1 LNLKRG
7 ISLGII
13 VYLIGVSLSYFFL
26 LKPIS
31 DRLGALKARKSIV
44 EDYYLL
50 TTARLS
56 MKAGSKGC
64 FVNRDELNS
73 VRTELIDLARRCQVT
88 PSSVDVLSPE
98 EKMGRGLIKIPI
110 EVHLRGNYHAIGSFI
125 GRLEGSETLF
135 VVRDLH
141 VSSDT
146 GKKAAHRAQLILY
159 VIGFGK

>member
-1 LNLKRG
+1 MNLKRG
-7 ISLGII
+7 IFLGII
-13 VYLIGVSLSYFFL
+13 VYLIGVSLTYFFL

-31 DRLGALKARKSIV
+31 SKLGALKARKSIV
-44 EDYYLL
+44 EDYNLL

-64 FVNRDELNS
+64 FVDPDELNS
-73 VRTELIDLARRCQVT
+73 VRTEIMDLARRCQIT
-88 PSSVDVLSPE
+88 PSSVDVRSPE

-110 EVHLRGNYHAIGSFI
+110 EVHLRGNYHAIGSFV

-141 VSSDT
+141 VSNNTDR
-146 GKKAAHRAQLILY
+146 KVALRAQLILY
-159 VIGFGK
+159 VIGFAK